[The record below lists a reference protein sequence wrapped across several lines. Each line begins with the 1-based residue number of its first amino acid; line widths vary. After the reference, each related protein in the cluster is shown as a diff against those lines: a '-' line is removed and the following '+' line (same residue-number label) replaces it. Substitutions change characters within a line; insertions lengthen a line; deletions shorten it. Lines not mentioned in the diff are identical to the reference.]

1 MSSKRDRMR
10 INARRELKKDNID
23 VDEFR
28 DFSEKG
34 MSKKPKKAPSL
45 LSGYTFAFLGV
56 FSFMMFWNSE
66 QYIVAMGVG
75 APFTLLGIYRTYKA
89 TMARTK
95 KQTL

>member
-23 VDEFR
+23 IDEFK
-28 DFSEKG
+28 DFGERGKAKET
-34 MSKKPKKAPSL
+34 KKPPSL

-56 FSFMMFWNSE
+56 FSFMMFWNSG